1 MRKFY
6 TLAGILSVS
15 EEEKES
21 IRQQALEGDPVACYK
36 LAEIHLHLHEC
47 EDYVASAQ
55 ELLQKAS
62 EGGVADADA
71 TMAIMMFRGE
81 IEPFDPVAAAKRL
94 EKAIN
99 NRSDRGT
106 AFQLRNLLYGRYGY
120 EPNIDLVR
128 QTLDQILSQGDDPY
142 WCALM
147 GDLLMAEGKVVES
160 RQWYEK
166 AVAGGETSAYAD
178 LAVARGINDDYT
190 FRDYEA
196 YNDTLMEGNDAMDP
210 MCMYYFL
217 LDKIESY
224 YDIDPEDTQARDE
237 YRQMII
243 HALELNIEWCHP
255 MSMELL
261 GDIYREG
268 KIDVPADPVKAWSY
282 YVQGSEFMHASC
294 FGKMYDMLQ
303 TDEIQLGQMSNEE
316 AMDLCM
322 INGARL
328 HDARLLVA
336 TVEAYKHG
344 RLTQFAREI
353 EMFHIPAYD
362 AIPDDEPL
370 DDEDEGPD
378 DDGRFDAWV

>member
-120 EPNIDLVR
+120 EQNIVLVR
-128 QTLDQILSQGDDPY
+128 QTLDQLLSQGEDPY
-142 WCALM
+142 WYALM

-196 YNDTLMEGNDAMDP
+196 YYDTLMEGNDAMDP
-210 MCMYYFL
+210 MCMYYFI

-224 YDIDPEDTQARDE
+224 YDIDPDDTQARDE
-237 YRQMII
+237 YREMII
-243 HALELNIEWCHP
+243 HALELNTEWCHP

-268 KIDVPADPVKAWSY
+268 KIDVPVDPVKAWGY
-282 YVQGSEFMHASC
+282 YVQGSEFMHPSC
-294 FGKMYDMLQ
+294 FGKMYDMLSAN
-303 TDEIQLGQMSNEE
+303 EIQLGQMTNED

-328 HDARLLVA
+328 HEARLLVE
-336 TVEAYKHG
+336 TVEAYKRG
-344 RLTQFAREI
+344 RLTRFAREI
-353 EMFHIPAYD
+353 EMFHIPAYE
-362 AIPDDEPL
+362 AISDDEPL
-370 DDEDEGPD
+370 DEDEEID
-378 DDGRFDAWV
+378 DDGRFDAWA

>member
-21 IRQQALEGDPVACYK
+21 IRQQALKGDPVACYK

-81 IEPFDPVAAAKRL
+81 IEPFDPVAAVKHL

-106 AFQLRNLLYGRYGY
+106 AFQLRNLLYGRFGY
-120 EPNIDLVR
+120 EQNIVLVR
-128 QTLDQILSQGDDPY
+128 QTLDQLLSQGEDPY
-142 WCALM
+142 WYALM
-147 GDLLMAEGKVVES
+147 GDVLMAEGKIVES
-160 RQWYEK
+160 QQWYEK
-166 AVAGGETSAYAD
+166 AVAGGETSVYAD

-196 YNDTLMEGNDAMDP
+196 YNETLMEGNDAMDP
-210 MCMYYFL
+210 MCMYYFI

-224 YDIDPEDTQARDE
+224 YDIDPDDTQVRDE
-237 YRQMII
+237 YREMII
-243 HALELNIEWCHP
+243 HALELNTEWCHP

-268 KIDVPADPVKAWSY
+268 KIDIPVDLVRAWEY
-282 YVQGSEFMHASC
+282 YVRGSEFMNASC
-294 FGKMYDMLQ
+294 FGKMYDMLSAN
-303 TDEIQLGQMSNEE
+303 EIQLGQMSKEE

-328 HDARLLVA
+328 HNASLLVA
-336 TVEAYKHG
+336 TVEAYRHG
-344 RLTQFAREI
+344 RLTRFAREI

-370 DDEDEGPD
+370 DEDEEID
-378 DDGRFDAWV
+378 DDGRFDAWA

>member
-6 TLAGILSVS
+6 TLAGILSLS
-15 EEEKES
+15 DEEKEL
-21 IRQQALEGDPVACYK
+21 IRQQALEGDPVSCYK
-36 LAEIHLHLHEC
+36 LAEIHLHLHDC
-47 EDYVASAQ
+47 EDYVASAR

-71 TMAIMMFRGE
+71 TIAIMMFRGE

-99 NRSDRGT
+99 NRSNRGT
-106 AFQLRNLLYGRYGY
+106 AFHLRNLLYGRYGY

-128 QTLDQILSQGDDPY
+128 QTLDQLLSQGDDPY
-142 WCALM
+142 WFALM
-147 GDLLMAEGKVVES
+147 GDQLMAEGKIVES

-196 YNDTLMEGNDAMDP
+196 YNDTLMEGSDAMDP
-210 MCMYYFL
+210 MCMYYFI

-224 YDIDPEDTQARDE
+224 YDIDPDDTQARDE
-237 YRQMII
+237 YREMII
-243 HALELNIEWCHP
+243 HALELNTEWCHP

-268 KIDVPADPVKAWSY
+268 KIDVPVDLVRAWEY
-282 YVQGSEFMHASC
+282 YVRGSEFMNASC
-294 FGKMYDMLQ
+294 FEKMYDMLL
-303 TDEIQLGQMSNEE
+303 TDEIQVGQMSNEE

-328 HDARLLVA
+328 HNARLLIE

-344 RLTQFAREI
+344 RLTRFAREI

-370 DDEDEGPD
+370 GDDEEID
-378 DDGRFDAWV
+378 DDGRFDAWA

>member
-1 MRKFY
+1 MRRFY
-6 TLAGILSVS
+6 TLAGILSLS
-15 EEEKES
+15 EEEKEL
-21 IRQQALEGDPVACYK
+21 IRQQAQEGDPVACYK
-36 LAEIHLHLHEC
+36 LAEIHLHLHDC
-47 EDYVASAQ
+47 EDYVSSAH

-71 TMAIMMFRGE
+71 TIAIMMFRGE
-81 IEPFDPVAAAKRL
+81 IEPFDPAAAAKLL

-106 AFQLRNLLYGRYGY
+106 AFHLRNLIYGRYGY
-120 EPNIDLVR
+120 EQNIDHVR
-128 QTLDQILSQGDDPY
+128 QTLGQLLSQGDDPY

-147 GDLLMAEGKVVES
+147 GDFLMAEGKVVES
-160 RQWYEK
+160 QQWYEK
-166 AVAGGETSAYAD
+166 SVAGGENSAYGD
-178 LAVARGINDDYT
+178 LALARGLNDDYS
-190 FRDYEA
+190 FRDYDA

-210 MCMYYFL
+210 MCMYYFI

-224 YDIDPEDTQARDE
+224 YDIDPEDTEARDE
-237 YRQMII
+237 YRQLII
-243 HALELNIEWCHP
+243 HGLEMNVEYCHP

-268 KIDVPADPVKAWSY
+268 KIDIPVDLVRAWEY
-282 YVQGSEFMHASC
+282 YVRGSEFMNASC
-294 FGKMYDMLQ
+294 FGKMYDMLL
-303 TDEIQLGQMSNEE
+303 TDEIQVGQMSNEE

-328 HDARLLVA
+328 HEARLLVE

-344 RLTQFAREI
+344 RLTRFAQEI
-353 EMFHIPAYD
+353 EMFHIPAYE

-370 DDEDEGPD
+370 DEDEEID
-378 DDGRFDAWV
+378 DDGRFDAWA

>member
-1 MRKFY
+1 MRRFY
-6 TLAGILSVS
+6 TLAGILSLS
-15 EEEKES
+15 EDEKEL
-21 IRQQALEGDPVACYK
+21 IWQQALEGDPVSCYK
-36 LAEIHLHLHEC
+36 LAEIHLHLHDC
-47 EDYVASAQ
+47 EDYVASAR

-71 TMAIMMFRGE
+71 TIAIMMFRGE

-99 NRSDRGT
+99 NRSDRGI

-120 EPNIDLVR
+120 EQNIVLVK
-128 QTLDQILSQGDDPY
+128 QTLDQLLSQGEDPY

-147 GDLLMAEGKVVES
+147 GDLLMAEGKIVES
-160 RQWYEK
+160 QLWYEK
-166 AVAGGETSAYAD
+166 AVAGGENSVYGD
-178 LAVARGINDDYT
+178 LALARGINDDYS

-210 MCMYYFL
+210 MCMYYFI

-224 YDIDPEDTQARDE
+224 YDIDPEDTESHDE
-237 YRQMII
+237 NRQLII
-243 HALELNIEWCHP
+243 HGLELNVEYCHP

-268 KIDVPADPVKAWSY
+268 KIDISVDLVKAWEY
-282 YVQGSEFMHASC
+282 YVHGSEFMLDSC
-294 FGKMYDMLQ
+294 FEKMYDMLQ
-303 TDEIQLGQMSNEE
+303 ANEIQLGQMNNEE

-322 INGARL
+322 VNGARL
-328 HDARLLVA
+328 HNARLLVA
-336 TVEAYKHG
+336 TVEAYRHG

-370 DDEDEGPD
+370 DDEDEGQD
-378 DDGRFDAWV
+378 DDGRFDAWA